1 MSALYDTLTGAKIGY
16 GRVSKR
22 DQNPD
27 AQHRALTKASCVK
40 VFIDEGVSGKLAK
53 RPKLDAALEFLR
65 EGDTLV
71 ITKLDRLGRSLKNL
85 IELAG
90 DLERRGVDLL
100 VIDQNIDTAS
110 PAGKLFFH
118 IVGAFAQFERD
129 MISERTR
136 DGLEAAR
143 ARGRTGGRK
152 PTLSGKQVD
161 HARRLYDERDE
172 AGKRRYTV
180 AEIAGLLK
188 VSRKTIYRSLDRT
201 TQ

>member
-1 MSALYDTLTGAKIGY
+1 MAKIGY

-27 AQHRALTKASCVK
+27 AQHGALTRASCVK
-40 VFIDEGVSGKLAK
+40 IFIDEGVSGKLAK
-53 RPKLDAALEFLR
+53 RPKLDSALEFLR

-90 DLERRGVDLL
+90 DLEKRGVDLL
-100 VIDQNIDTAS
+100 VIDQNIDTTT

-152 PTLSGKQVD
+152 PKLSGKQVD
-161 HARRLYDERDE
+161 HARRLCDERDE

-180 AEIAGLLK
+180 AEIADLLK

>member
-1 MSALYDTLTGAKIGY
+1 MAKIGY

-27 AQHRALTKASCVK
+27 AQHGALTKASCVK

-53 RPKLDAALEFLR
+53 RPELDAALEFLR

-90 DLERRGVDLL
+90 DLEKRGVGPL
-100 VIDQNIDTAS
+100 VIDQNIDTTS

-152 PTLSGKQVD
+152 PKLSGKQAD

>member
-1 MSALYDTLTGAKIGY
+1 MAKIGY

-27 AQHRALTKASCVK
+27 AQHGALTKASCVK
-40 VFIDEGVSGKLAK
+40 VFIDEGAGRELAK
-53 RPKLDAALEFLR
+53 RPRLDAALEFLR

-90 DLERRGVDLL
+90 DLEKRGVDLL
-100 VIDQNIDTAS
+100 VIDQNIDTTS

-152 PTLSGKQVD
+152 PKLSGKQVD

>member
-1 MSALYDTLTGAKIGY
+1 MTLPTAHRVAKIGY

-27 AQHRALTKASCVK
+27 AQHGALTKASCVK

-53 RPKLDAALEFLR
+53 RPEVDAALEFLR

-90 DLERRGVDLL
+90 DLKKRGVDLL
-100 VIDQNIDTAS
+100 VIDQNIDTTT

-152 PTLSGKQVD
+152 PKLSDKQAD
-161 HARRLYDERDE
+161 HARRLYHERDE
-172 AGKRRYTV
+172 ASKRRYTV